1 MINMQYYRVGTQL
14 CINSIKMIDMCTEV
28 TMQSFKV
35 TREEK
40 PIATNRYFFSLK
52 TFSRLIQPL
61 RGYTHFQK
69 SYLIL
74 QLLILP
80 YKKAE
85 IIFKTSH
92 ISANT
97 FKPSISSLGLPYAY
111 HSIQLNKLCLSS
123 LFS

>member
-52 TFSRLIQPL
+52 TL
-61 RGYTHFQK
+61 
-69 SYLIL
+69 
-74 QLLILP
+74 
-80 YKKAE
+80 AD
-85 IIFKTSH
+85 
-92 ISANT
+92 
-97 FKPSISSLGLPYAY
+97 
-111 HSIQLNKLCLSS
+111 
-123 LFS
+123 LFNL